1 MISQCGIALFIFGNK
16 KSNEEI
22 IIADGMLMEFKIAK
36 ELKKIII
43 PVGSTG
49 SAALKI
55 YEEVKE
61 NITEYPY
68 LGEYLNDLETETDW
82 NKLIKLIT
90 KIINNLQII

>member
-1 MISQCGIALFIFGNK
+1 M
-16 KSNEEI
+16 
-22 IIADGMLMEFKIAK
+22 
-36 ELKKIII
+36 KKIII

-90 KIINNLQII
+90 KIIDNLQII

>member
-1 MISQCGIALFIFGNK
+1 
-16 KSNEEI
+16 
-22 IIADGMLMEFKIAK
+22 MLMEFNIAK
-36 ELKKIII
+36 EMKKIII

-61 NITEYPY
+61 NITDYPY
-68 LGEYLNDLETETDW
+68 LGEYLNELAYETDW
-82 NKLIKLIT
+82 NKLIILIS